1 MEWWSDYSVKPKF
14 GSLYKGYDV
23 PDGQY
28 NLKTIYMLNSTADV
42 IK

>member
-1 MEWWSDYSVKPKF
+1 MEWSLQFD
-14 GSLYKGYDV
+14 SLYKGC
-23 PDGQY
+23 DGQY